1 MDGST
6 GEPVRPAAT
15 GTEAAREGDPGTVS
29 GEYLGPEVTACQ
41 FSLYPLGR
49 ADIDTPIQEAI
60 KAVARRGLEVRV
72 ANLSTL
78 IYGDQ
83 ADVFA
88 GVQAAFAT
96 AKEFGPAVMVA
107 TFASGMPGDE
117 LVGRIQESLGGTD
130 GGERSKRRGGV
141 EHSGGTSDE

>member
-1 MDGST
+1 MERAT
-6 GEPVRPAAT
+6 NKPAPPAAT
-15 GTEAAREGDPGTVS
+15 GASDDATSRHPAIT

-49 ADIDTPIQEAI
+49 TDIDSPVQEAI
-60 KAVARRGLEVRV
+60 KAMAGRGVEVRV
-72 ANLSTL
+72 SNLSTL
-78 IYGDQ
+78 VYGDE

-88 GVQAAFAT
+88 GLQAAFRA

-117 LVGRIQESLGGTD
+117 LVGRIQQSLRPGGT
-130 GGERSKRRGGV
+130 EA
-141 EHSGGTSDE
+141 